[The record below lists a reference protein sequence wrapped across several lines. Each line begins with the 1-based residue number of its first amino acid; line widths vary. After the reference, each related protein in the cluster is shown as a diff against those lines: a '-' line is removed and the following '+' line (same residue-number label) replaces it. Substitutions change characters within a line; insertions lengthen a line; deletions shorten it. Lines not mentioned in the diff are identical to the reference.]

1 MKMRE
6 LLSAIYRILLR
17 GKSSEELRIQS
28 QTWQLESSNQRAR
41 NAGNR
46 PMRVR
51 EITLWGQRQI
61 LYLRMPAPIREQ
73 GMPVLDQ
80 SECDNKAKIENR
92 LENGKSPREWKIPKE
107 ATVGKWTLGVTSIL
121 TKLRWDGGMIR
132 MIVIRAMLVIQAMLL
147 IQVCYNR
154 LRAMILQAT
163 GHDTT
168 GYEPWYS
175 NDRPLLYI
183 PPS

>member
-28 QTWQLESSNQRAR
+28 RTWQLECSNQSAG
-41 NAGNR
+41 NAGNW

-80 SECDNKAKIENR
+80 SECDNKAKTENR

-121 TKLRWDGGMIR
+121 TKLRWDGGVIR
-132 MIVIRAMLVIQAMLL
+132 VIAIRAILLIRAMPL
-147 IQVCYNR
+147 IQVCYYR

-163 GHDTT
+163 PDH
-168 GYEPWYS
+168 YS
-175 NDRPLLYI
+175 TS
-183 PPS
+183 PPVRTYPNVIKGR